1 MTIRNKQALI
11 AEIVALLDKSIDTE
25 VPDTP
30 ISKPTNDPTEM
41 LRIKD
46 CTKAFPG
53 LSEYTVRK
61 LVANKKIPYNTIYK
75 VGRRGEWKDS
85 RLQAGTG
92 RVSDK
97 QKERLSMSIIFRDIK
112 LRFPHYTNFM
122 HK

>member
-30 ISKPTNDPTEM
+30 ISKPTNEPTEM

-61 LVANKKIPYNTIYK
+61 LVANKKIPYIRSGEGENGKILVYK
-75 VGRRGEWKDS
+75 HGLEEYLTNRKD
-85 RLQAGTG
+85 GK
-92 RVSDK
+92 V
-97 QKERLSMSIIFRDIK
+97 
-112 LRFPHYTNFM
+112 
-122 HK
+122 